1 MTKDTFNNINQLIE
15 SNRLSKAAEQL
26 RILIEQ
32 ERAFLIAEPLNKSI
46 QEYEMMLEYMGKG
59 YDDPGRKQVQEKVAE
74 TLTRTLHNISIITE
88 RRENPVF
95 TQYQKQIEA
104 TPLSAETITEQLEN
118 YVVSLTMAQLD
129 SSISLDR
136 LRRQH
141 HDFLSLVFA
150 YLATSQMWTRHES
163 DDITVLLLSPTI
175 NIEDAMI
182 MVTAI
187 TLSCTH
193 HFDKEKWMTLK
204 NVYEGTNDEALRQRA
219 FVGWIISL
227 HNAPESEDL
236 RDAVN
241 SLCANE
247 QTQQE
252 MLKMQM
258 EMIHCA
264 NAEADNKKM
273 SEEIM
278 PGLMKNI
285 NMKFDGKTL
294 TENEDDELER
304 IIHPELDDQRQEE
317 MQHYFDKITEM
328 QNNGADIYYHGLSMM
343 KRYAFFY
350 NPANWFCM
358 FDIEHPDIQNVK
370 GLDKSKKIITL
381 MTSGSQLCDSDKYSL
396 AIGLAG
402 SMDIIP
408 QDMQKAISEGTPMED
423 LERLKGMET
432 NHRLSYLRD
441 MYRFHM
447 LSSYKVF
454 YNNPFTWLPLCN
466 KLIVDSPIKERII
479 ELLPMLW
486 RNKFRKQHDEFIRS
500 YAVSI
505 TEDTNM
511 TLYLA
516 NNYRQKH
523 LYNKALAYYKVLY
536 DRFSTSKSD
545 ANDDTH
551 AEKYRRII
559 RGYALSLY
567 GAHSYN
573 EARGMLQSI
582 NELEPTD
589 MSIRLKW
596 IHCMIETGKT
606 EDVINE
612 LFRLE
617 YESGEGTSEAEFYD
631 KDIKRLLAHAL
642 MATGRYPDAIKRY
655 ESLTKDKS
663 NPKKDF
669 AEYGIALW
677 YDGQM
682 DMAYTILNEWCVDLV
697 KSSGLTYEKALDL
710 LKSKQSKSISL
721 YRKFTLEDLDLL
733 CEWLWIKQSKE

>member
-1 MTKDTFNNINQLIE
+1 MKKDAFNNIAQLIE
-15 SNRLSKAAEQL
+15 SNRLGEAAEQL
-26 RILIEQ
+26 RIQIEQ
-32 ERAFLIAEPLNKSI
+32 ERAFLIAEPLNRSM

-59 YDDPGRKQVQEKVAE
+59 YDDPGRKQVQKKVAE

-95 TQYQKQIEA
+95 TQYQKQIDA
-104 TPLSAETITEQLEN
+104 TPLSAEIITEQLEN
-118 YVVSLTMAQLD
+118 YVVSLSMAQLD
-129 SSISLDR
+129 ASISLDN

-150 YLATSQMWTRHES
+150 YLATSLVWTYHES
-163 DDITVLLLSPTI
+163 NDITALLLSPTI
-175 NIEDAMI
+175 NVEDAMVMI
-182 MVTAI
+182 TAI
-187 TLSCTH
+187 TLACTH

-227 HNAPESEDL
+227 HNAPESEEL

-241 SLCANE
+241 SLCSNE
-247 QTQQE
+247 QTLHE

-294 TENEDDELER
+294 TESEDDEIER

-317 MQHYFDKITEM
+317 MRRYFDQITEM

-350 NPANWFCM
+350 NPINWFCQ

-370 GLDKSKKIITL
+370 GLDKSKRIITL

-402 SMDIIP
+402 SIDIIP
-408 QDMQKAISEGTPMED
+408 QDMQQAITEGTPMED
-423 LERLKGMET
+423 MERLKGMT
-432 NHRLSYLRD
+432 VNHRLSYLRD

-454 YNNPFTWLPLCN
+454 YDNPFTWLPLCN
-466 KLIVDSPIKERII
+466 SLIANTPIKDHII
-479 ELLPMLW
+479 EILPMLW

-500 YAVSI
+500 YAI
-505 TEDTNM
+505 KTTENTDM
-511 TLYLA
+511 ALYLA
-516 NNYRQKH
+516 NHYRRKH
-523 LYNKALAYYKVLY
+523 LYDKALAFYKGLY
-536 DRFSTSKSD
+536 DSFSISKAD
-545 ANDDTH
+545 TNDDAH
-551 AEKYRRII
+551 AEKYRSVI

-573 EARGMLQSI
+573 EAKGMLQTI
-582 NELEPTD
+582 NELEPAD

-617 YESGEGTSEAEFYD
+617 YESGEGSGEAEFYD

-655 ESLTKDKS
+655 ESLTKDNANLKRDYA
-663 NPKKDF
+663 K
-669 AEYGIALW
+669 YGIALW

-682 DMAYTILNEWCVDLV
+682 NMAYTILNKWCMELV
-697 KSSGLTYEKALDL
+697 KSSGLTYEKALNL
-710 LKSKQSKSISL
+710 LKTQQQESICL
-721 YRKFTLEDLDLL
+721 YGKKTPEDLDLL
-733 CEWLWIKQSKE
+733 CEWLWLKQRKE